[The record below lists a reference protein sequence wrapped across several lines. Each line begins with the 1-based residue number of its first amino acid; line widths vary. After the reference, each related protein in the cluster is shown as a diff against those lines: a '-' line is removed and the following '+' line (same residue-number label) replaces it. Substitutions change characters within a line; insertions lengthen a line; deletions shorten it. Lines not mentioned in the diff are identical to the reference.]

1 MATGVFD
8 TYNTAGI
15 REDLADRIWDVSPT
29 DTPVASSIPKNRASQ
44 TNHEW
49 QVDVLAAP
57 EQSAAVEGDD
67 APDDSSVA
75 TTRLGNYTQIITKSA
90 IVSGTNEQVDAA
102 GRDSEM
108 AYQIARRMEEI
119 KTNIEFAVSGRTIGA
134 GAAGRGKLAGD
145 DTTARAMGAFQA
157 YLTTNVDVGPTGGA
171 APTGPWPDGTDTGAT
186 DGTDRDFDEA
196 LLTGVLATAYTNGS
210 KATMLVESAVN
221 KGVSSGFNGGTTRY
235 NTADDKKLVAS
246 IDVYAGDFHTL
257 EIMPSRIIAAADV
270 LVIDPEYAAL
280 SELRPMFDKELG
292 DTGDSWKRQVIWEG
306 TLEVRNERAHALVTD
321 TNG

>member
-8 TYNTAGI
+8 TYDTTGI

-29 DTPVASSIPKNRASQ
+29 DTPVVSSIPKNRASQ

-49 QVDVLAAP
+49 QVDVLATP
-57 EQSAAVEGDD
+57 QMRAAVEGAD
-67 APDDSSVA
+67 APADSSSA
-75 TTRLGNYTQIITKSA
+75 TTRLGNFSQIVTQTA

-108 AYQIARRMEEI
+108 AYQIARRMEET
-119 KTNIEFAVSGRTIGA
+119 KTDIEFAVCGRTIA
-134 GAAGRGKLAGD
+134 GGRGKDAGT
-145 DTTARAMGAFQA
+145 DTTARNMGAFQA
-157 YLTTNVDVGPTGGA
+157 YLTTNVAVGTVGGV
-171 APTGPWPDGTDTGAT
+171 APTGPWPDGTDTGAV
-186 DGTDRDFDEA
+186 DGTNADFDEA
-196 LLTGVLATAYTNGS
+196 MLTGVLATAYTNGS
-210 KATMLVESAVN
+210 KATMLVESATN

-257 EIMPSRIIAAADV
+257 EIMPSRIIAASDV
-270 LVIDPEYAAL
+270 LIVDPEYAAL

-292 DTGDSWKRQVIWEG
+292 DTGDSWRRQVVWEG